1 MVVSEGAIN
10 NIMGGMENT
19 AGVRLHSHRHKLKQR
34 FDIIRKLGQGTYG
47 KVQLA
52 VNKETG
58 QEVAI
63 KTIKK
68 AKIETEQDLIRI
80 RREIQIMSSVQHPQ
94 IIHIY
99 EVFENRE
106 KMVLVMEYAAGG
118 ELYDYLSERKVL
130 SEEEARRVFR
140 HVASATYYC
149 HKHKICHRDLKLENI
164 LLDLEGNAKIADF
177 GLSNVFDD
185 KHRLDTFCGSP
196 LYASPEIVK
205 GVPYTGPEVDCWSLG
220 VLLYTLVYGAMPFD
234 GSNFKRLVKQITQGD
249 YYEPKKP
256 SSASD
261 LIRQMLTVSAS
272 KRATIEDICSHWW
285 VNEGYLES
293 CLDVAEALA
302 NQTPVRLD
310 LLLSLAPKH
319 INSEHMLIQP
329 EEDESMRSPPTSEA
343 TRPPPQLHLP
353 PPPPETL
360 PVIPTRSA
368 SLGAISSVNRN
379 EIDALLTKKLKEK
392 KKEEDKKRKADQSG
406 VIEKKKKRES
416 TVEGTPKVS
425 RKERKPESS
434 SQDGDASVSRRPPAA
449 PDGESAE
456 RKKSSVSTK
465 KKDQLTEG
473 DSSERKKS
481 VKKSEPTADGDI
493 SDVSE
498 KSERKK
504 SIKKRESSLDKDSSE
519 NDKVERKKSV
529 KKRDSSL
536 TRQTD
541 DKERRK
547 NSIKKKETVKDD
559 GSVSAKSK
567 SVTETVINGA
577 ESNELEMG
585 KPKVPAPISTSEDQL
600 PGLSLKPPLPKDQVL
615 GRSSSSDTKM
625 RKSSSGKTEVGN
637 LPQSEQPEPMDTEQL
652 APLSSP
658 SPAKLSS
665 STKSIESSAS
675 NEGTLKASDSSLSRE
690 SVSPM
695 KLGTSPVPQ
704 AQSVKTKSPS
714 PSQVKKVKSKSL
726 VKTSSKNKV
735 EDKSS
740 EVPVMNGEASSPV
753 SPSVVKVDETEKI
766 LQETADKIKHAE
778 ELNIP
783 VVKMDDIKGE
793 EILKKEGDMAGEQ
806 RRKEADSTPDSS
818 KDASQSSSL
827 LSTPARSRAGSES
840 SNEARPARADS
851 MKRQS
856 KIFKAAA
863 MWENQNALQPPTG
876 GDKVKKPI
884 RPGGNAMSDLT
895 KKFED
900 KPSADRK
907 PKLVPSLKVS
917 DAKRTFEGKSTDKPS
932 VIYRKKSLSDSLPP
946 SPTTKESPQLPTTQS
961 GPTILQDI
969 LREST
974 PVTTT
979 TSPKESSPCKDKS
992 PSKDS
997 VREKS
1002 PKKVKEPVSTEV
1014 TKSKSPKVAVSET
1027 KPKKIESPVKTP
1039 SPKKTEGKP
1048 DDAKKAPISE
1058 KRPAGVDEKLVM
1070 PKTPTHTV
1078 EVNPRETVTSSEEEE
1093 AVVVGGL
1100 NLKLG
1105 GVGKISE
1112 VGTKQ
1117 EVCKAESSDSSDSES
1132 EAEKMLKLLSEKREK
1147 VEAARREKL
1156 RKVSE
1161 AKDREAKKDMP
1172 AIREEIPS
1180 KSPTKSHPTSPEK
1193 VDKQAVA
1200 SAAAAT
1206 AESSPEQKF
1215 ATLPRG
1221 FKTKQAPGTI
1231 PSPPLG
1237 PPLMADKVKKNN
1249 INQEIEGMMSAIK
1262 AVDRAITKEEQEIK
1276 VLRDSLARNLPE
1288 NRKEDKSKPQDSVAT
1303 PRPERRPVVKEV
1315 QAIPPEQGPADSQ
1328 STLETDRKKSQ
1339 AEITLNNRKPSGREP
1354 ESANRRSSYAE
1365 IQLASP
1371 PAKEPLRP
1379 QEFKSEVQH
1388 SVEPPRSLG
1397 DAQLQ
1402 RAKRERIIPIML
1414 EDEEDDEDRTT
1425 SEGLSRSD
1433 RPNTTITTSSS
1444 LGSRVLPQPSQTLH
1458 SRASE
1463 PRSPIYRATPET
1475 IMKSRRER
1483 IIPIAVEGEGIVTP
1497 PPHVEEAAELG
1508 AARAHQAFTRTLS
1521 ARPSPLNAGMMDGDG
1536 ECGPLSPTGSLSGA
1550 PLARRV
1556 HTDLG
1561 PTPLW
1566 QRRLSHTNS
1575 RGRGF
1580 HLDHSESFSS
1590 AGEEEEEDED
1600 DGFQILTAESLFSTL
1615 LNRVRSLTRKMN
1627 ADEMRTDRSRAPSHH
1642 QTPEPNAAPGSAG
1655 IGAAHSSSSGFWS
1668 SLYNSPRDSP
1678 ARRISETMSRSS
1690 LGRDDETL
1698 GGLSSPL
1705 WTRSVSRDTSDA
1717 DTLFSEAST
1726 PFSTLPRGWRSRWS
1740 GAEDG
1745 GESDTSEASGRS
1757 LGRRPQYSRIPSR
1770 ELHNIPD
1777 EDIVPVSGYGY
1788 PGGGMSLPR
1797 PYPGSSSGSVPQSRG
1812 PYDSQDRIAS
1822 MYGTIRHPHRR
1833 PHSTVVPPQGE
1844 GIGRDGGLCEQQIQ
1858 KPVVSETSAHSG
1870 VTLQQQRTSQ
1880 LSPSGQMMQSA
1891 DEKAALKQSVQ
1902 EQLQQLVRE
1911 LEAGEN
1917 PSPEVPL
1924 IPHQHPA
1931 SPQYENF
1938 PIPGVSVM
1946 SPVSQ
1951 AQASTPISSPGPTPN
1966 YSVPKCFP
1974 PPPKPVSPVQ
1984 NFTLESGDA
1993 KGSNYEVQSSTFS
2006 NQSTKD
2012 FPVLSNQSMT
2022 APTSIPVC
2030 YSTTSSIVSPPIV
2043 PQNNLAFGDGINQ
2056 GALMRYTGSDQVG
2069 YNAILDISREDG
2081 SPLGS
2086 DGIPESGVRR
2096 STINEDWLRSGGP
2109 VVRSAETAALEAY
2122 RRTRVKGNT
2131 QEHQIGS
2138 SEVCHTTDSLARME
2152 ETNSGEI
2159 SSPPPIYSN
2168 VKQDICQVTS
2178 SALFAPGGISSA
2190 DAPVQQQMVIPKSDA
2205 TGLCEAN
2212 STKMKENLPTTTV
2225 PHGSASGSSTNNDQN
2240 NNGGLMIS
2248 RSTSGIPLKSN
2259 SRGNI
2264 RSSLSGHSS
2273 SITNLKASSEALQPK
2288 SYIRSKSKELTPAIE
2303 AAGEKFSQLN
2313 SSTLKR
2319 ISPFEA
2325 YRRTKSKELPLDAAN
2340 KEGANVRL
2348 KSPPIGPERA
2358 KSPFERAR
2366 TSIERQFEKAKSPLA
2381 DRAAHRKSESLLG
2394 SLHMP
2399 PTPILGRAASMG
2411 REKIDTEAESEKDAD
2426 NAKLTEKK
2434 EKEKSQV
2441 KKTSSCDPEKPKS
2454 MYKLLASRFN
2464 RSGSNVPEGGSRQST
2479 DKRPDDEE
2487 VSEKEEKFKLKRPSR
2502 FMKHKTEKSSSKSS
2516 LCEGE
2521 SSQDSSERIER
2532 KPSKKLTDAL
2542 NKFLGRKDSKEEKLA
2557 ANSSPQL
2564 TDSSF
2569 VGDDQPRKPPR
2580 VKSKKFSKS
2589 QENLCRVEEG
2599 GENVN
2604 TMSLSER
2611 AQSVVPQTKSSL
2623 LQPDFTLESVTKSI
2637 CDHLSQLENDI
2648 SSRIGHMNMQNSDT
2662 TLVSSNG
2669 TQFLPTESSS
2679 VSQLN
2684 SYGLSPGLASR
2695 RNCRPTNLDIAA
2707 AKIDNGSHS
2716 TSSISRESAVVS
2728 PSNLNRESEEVK
2740 FAKIKDLGLPG
2751 NGHHLED
2758 GNQTPTESGEST
2770 TSYGEETR
2778 GQSENEDESVMDR
2791 ITRKSYYTRFQEMK
2805 KKPKLRRAN
2814 TKEDMDQQLA
2824 AAKARLMKEETQKTV
2839 RDSLSPL
2846 RFSGTS
2852 PATSPRASV
2861 TSPPSWDPIRKH
2873 SRKSLPPEDLAS
2885 TYMMGARRG
2894 ASLQPDD
2901 ARIKRRHT
2909 SVQPDDRII
2918 GRLPSLPPEDRTYN
2932 QRAPSLG
2939 REHMMTSQRNYS
2951 KSIPPSN
2958 SMSMPTSPIMGH
2970 ESTNEDRVHDAVAAA
2985 MAAGAMAGEAAALA
2999 GDTIDG
3005 VRKERRSTSR
3015 EPSISRLRSP
3025 EQVNLQSSSQ
3035 EETRNMAREELSRR
3049 LTHLTRISGTSP
3061 LSGARGGKIG
3071 TPVSST
3077 GEKSVIKPYR
3087 RTNTVG
3093 QLGDPTPG
3101 LTAPGAGMTER
3112 PVYRRTNTM
3121 DIPPADARARPGS
3134 EYRRLLQDPSRRYS
3148 AASMGR
3154 FGDKGR
3160 RILHETLVEEDTPS
3174 TSPTRISRN
3183 HHTPSTISTSSTLST
3198 PSYRLGYSGMD
3209 SIPRYTP
3216 SSLETSSHYTS
3227 PISPVSRRLSFYR
3240 Y

>member
-360 PVIPTRSA
+360 PVIPTRSV
-368 SLGAISSVNRN
+368 SLGAISSVNHN

-425 RKERKPESS
+425 RKERKSESS
-434 SQDGDASVSRRPPAA
+434 SQEGDASSSRRPPAG
-449 PDGESAE
+449 PEVESAE
-456 RKKSSVSTK
+456 RKKSSTGTK
-465 KKDQLTEG
+465 KKDQLTDG
-473 DSSERKKS
+473 DPSECKKSVKKSEPAADGDISDISERSERKKS
-481 VKKSEPTADGDI
+481 VKK
-493 SDVSE
+493 
-498 KSERKK
+498 
-504 SIKKRESSLDKDSSE
+504 RESSIGKDSSE

-536 TRQTD
+536 TRPTD

-547 NSIKKKETVKDD
+547 STTKKKESVKDD
-559 GSVSAKSK
+559 SSVSANSK
-567 SVTETVINGA
+567 SVTETVINGE
-577 ESNELEMG
+577 ESSELEMG
-585 KPKVPAPISTSEDQL
+585 KPKVTAPLSTSEDQL

-615 GRSSSSDTKM
+615 GRSSSSDAKT
-625 RKSSSGKTEVGN
+625 RKSNSGKNDMGS
-637 LPQSEQPEPMDTEQL
+637 LPQNEQSEPMETEQL
-652 APLSSP
+652 PPLSSSSP
-658 SPAKLSS
+658 AGSPAKLSS
-665 STKSIESSAS
+665 STKSMESSAS
-675 NEGTLKASDSSLSRE
+675 NDGTLKASDSSLSRE

-695 KLGTSPVPQ
+695 KLGTTPVSQ
-704 AQSVKTKSPS
+704 TQSVKSKSPS

-726 VKTSSKNKV
+726 MKTSSKTKV
-735 EDKSS
+735 EDKSP
-740 EVPVMNGEASSPV
+740 EVPVMNGEAGSPV
-753 SPSVVKVDETEKI
+753 SPSFAKVDETEKI
-766 LQETADKIKHAE
+766 LQETADKIKQAE
-778 ELNIP
+778 GLNIP
-783 VVKMDDIKGE
+783 VVKMDDTQGKDAASE
-793 EILKKEGDMAGEQ
+793 ESLKKEGDTAGDQ

-840 SNEARPARADS
+840 SNEARPARTDS

-863 MWENQNALQPPTG
+863 MWENQSSQQPPTG
-876 GDKVKKPI
+876 GDKAKKPV

-895 KKFED
+895 KKFEE
-900 KPSADRK
+900 KPVADRK
-907 PKLVPSLKVS
+907 SKLVPSLKVS
-917 DAKRTFEGKSTDKPS
+917 DAKRAFEAKSADKPS

-961 GPTILQDI
+961 GPTILQDV

-979 TSPKESSPCKDKS
+979 SPTKERSPSKDKS
-992 PSKDS
+992 PAKDS

-1002 PKKVKEPVSTEV
+1002 PKKVKESGSTQV
-1014 TKSKSPKVAVSET
+1014 TKSKSPKMSVAET
-1027 KPKKIESPVKTP
+1027 KPQKNESTVTTP
-1039 SPKKTEGKP
+1039 SPKKAEGKP
-1048 DDAKKAPISE
+1048 DDAKKTSVTD

-1070 PKTPTHTV
+1070 PKTPTRTL
-1078 EVNPRETVTSSEEEE
+1078 EVSPRETVTSSEEEE

-1132 EAEKMLKLLSEKREK
+1132 EAEKMLKILSEKREK

-1172 AIREEIPS
+1172 AIREEPQSKSPS
-1180 KSPTKSHPTSPEK
+1180 KSPPTSPEK
-1193 VDKQAVA
+1193 IEKP
-1200 SAAAAT
+1200 AAAAAAAVGAA

-1221 FKTKQAPGTI
+1221 FKTKPAPGTV
-1231 PSPPLG
+1231 PPPPLG
-1237 PPLMADKVKKNN
+1237 PPLMPDKVKKNN

-1276 VLRDSLARNLPE
+1276 ILRDSLARNLPE

-1315 QAIPPEQGPADSQ
+1315 QAIPPEQVLAPSIRDRPVTTRTSESRARQGPADSQ
-1328 STLETDRKKSQ
+1328 SSQEAERKKSQ
-1339 AEITLNNRKPSGREP
+1339 VEIVLNNKKPIGQEP
-1354 ESANRRSSYAE
+1354 DAANRRSSYAE
-1365 IQLASP
+1365 IQLTSP
-1371 PAKEPLRP
+1371 TAKEALRP

-1397 DAQLQ
+1397 EAQLQ

-1414 EDEEDDEDRTT
+1414 EDEEDDDDRTT

-1508 AARAHQAFTRTLS
+1508 AARAHQAFTRTL
-1521 ARPSPLNAGMMDGDG
+1521 AGRPSPLN
-1536 ECGPLSPTGSLSGA
+1536 
-1550 PLARRV
+1550 
-1556 HTDLG
+1556 
-1561 PTPLW
+1561 
-1566 QRRLSHTNS
+1566 

-1627 ADEMRTDRSRAPSHH
+1627 ADEMRTDRSRVPSHH
-1642 QTPEPNAAPGSAG
+1642 QTPEPNTTPSSAG
-1655 IGAAHSSSSGFWS
+1655 IGAGHSASSGFWS

-1757 LGRRPQYSRIPSR
+1757 LGRRPQYSRVPSR

-1797 PYPGSSSGSVPQSRG
+1797 PYPGSSSGSLPQRG
-1812 PYDSQDRIAS
+1812 AYDSQDRIAS

-1833 PHSTVVPPQGE
+1833 PHSTVVPPPQGE

-1858 KPVVSETSAHSG
+1858 RPVVSDTSAHSG
-1870 VTLQQQRTSQ
+1870 VTSPQQRMSQ
-1880 LSPSGQMMQSA
+1880 LSPSGQMMHSP
-1891 DEKAALKQSVQ
+1891 DETAALKQSVQ

-1917 PSPEVPL
+1917 PSPEAPL
-1924 IPHQHPA
+1924 IPHQQPV

-1938 PIPGVSVM
+1938 PIPGVSRAIPV
-1946 SPVSQ
+1946 SPVQTSL
-1951 AQASTPISSPGPTPN
+1951 SVSSPGPTSN
-1966 YSVPKCFP
+1966 FTMPKCFP
-1974 PPPKPVSPVQ
+1974 PPQKSNLGPPPVQ
-1984 NFTLESGDA
+1984 SSSSVESGDT
-1993 KGSNYEVQSSTFS
+1993 KGIHYDGQSSMSS
-2006 NQSTKD
+2006 NQSTQD

-2022 APTSIPVC
+2022 APTPIPVC
-2030 YSTTSSIVSPPIV
+2030 YSTPSSSVSPTLV
-2043 PQNNLAFGDGINQ
+2043 PQNNVAFGDGINQ
-2056 GALMRYTGSDQVG
+2056 GTFMRHTGSDQVG
-2069 YNAILDISREDG
+2069 YNAILDISREDAG

-2096 STINEDWLRSGGP
+2096 ATAINEDWLRSGGP
-2109 VVRSAETAALEAY
+2109 VVRSAETTALEAY
-2122 RRTRVKGNT
+2122 RRSRGKEQQRGRS
-2131 QEHQIGS
+2131 E
-2138 SEVCHTTDSLARME
+2138 EVCHTTDSLARME
-2152 ETNSGEI
+2152 EANSGEI

-2168 VKQDICQVTS
+2168 VTQDICQVTP
-2178 SALFAPGGISSA
+2178 SALSTPGGISSTNL
-2190 DAPVQQQMVIPKSDA
+2190 PVLQQMAVSKSD
-2205 TGLCEAN
+2205 
-2212 STKMKENLPTTTV
+2212 STSVSETNRNEMNVNTV
-2225 PHGSASGSSTNNDQN
+2225 PHVSARGGCTNNDQN

-2259 SRGNI
+2259 SRSNI
-2264 RSSLSGHSS
+2264 ISRGSFSGLST
-2273 SITNLKASSEALQPK
+2273 SITNLKATSEAPQAK
-2288 SYIRSKSKELTPAIE
+2288 SYRRSKSKELTPAIE

-2325 YRRTKSKELPLDAAN
+2325 YRRTKSKELPIDAAN
-2340 KEGANVRL
+2340 KEAVSARI
-2348 KSPPIGPERA
+2348 KSPPPAPERA

-2366 TSIERQFEKAKSPLA
+2366 SSIERQFERAKSPIA
-2381 DRAAHRKSESLLG
+2381 ERAANRKSESLA
-2394 SLHMP
+2394 SPLHMP
-2399 PTPILGRAASMG
+2399 PTPILGRATSMG
-2411 REKIDTEAESEKDAD
+2411 REKSDTETDHEKDLD
-2426 NAKLTEKK
+2426 NAKLAEKK
-2434 EKEKSQV
+2434 DKEKSQV
-2441 KKTSSCDPEKPKS
+2441 KKTSSCDPDKPKS

-2464 RSGSNVPEGGSRQST
+2464 RSGSNVPEGSNRQPT
-2479 DKRPDDEE
+2479 DKRPEDDD

-2502 FMKHKTEKSSSKSS
+2502 FMKHKAEKSSSKSS

-2542 NKFLGRKDSKEEKLA
+2542 NKFLGRKDSKEEQKLA

-2564 TDSSF
+2564 TDSSLL
-2569 VGDDQPRKPPR
+2569 GDDQPRKPPR

-2599 GENVN
+2599 GEAVIGMPQ
-2604 TMSLSER
+2604 TER
-2611 AQSVVPQTKSSL
+2611 AQSVVPQMKSPNL

-2648 SSRIGHMNMQNSDT
+2648 SSRIGNMNMQNSDT

-2669 TQFLPTESSS
+2669 TQSLPTASS
-2679 VSQLN
+2679 VSSLN

-2695 RNCRPTNLDIAA
+2695 RNAKPTNLDIAA

-2716 TSSISRESAVVS
+2716 TSSIPRESAVIS
-2728 PSNLNRESEEVK
+2728 PSDLNIEGEEVK
-2740 FAKIKDLGLPG
+2740 FAKIKDLGPPG

-2770 TSYGEETR
+2770 TSYGDEMR
-2778 GQSENEDESVMDR
+2778 GQSENDDESVMDR

-2814 TKEDMDQQLA
+2814 TKEDMDMQLA

-2873 SRKSLPPEDLAS
+2873 SRKSLPPEDLTS
-2885 TYMMGARRG
+2885 TYLMGARRG

-2901 ARIKRRHT
+2901 ARHKRRHT
-2909 SVQPDDRII
+2909 SVQPDDRIT
-2918 GRLPSLPPEDRTYN
+2918 GRLPSLPPEDRAYN

-2939 REHMMTSQRNYS
+2939 RDPMTSHRTYS
-2951 KSIPPSN
+2951 KSIPSNN
-2958 SMSMPTSPIMGH
+2958 SMSLPTSPLTTY
-2970 ESTNEDRVHDAVAAA
+2970 ESSNEDRVQDAVAAA

-2999 GDTIDG
+2999 GDTTDG
-3005 VRKERRSTSR
+3005 VREERRSTSR
-3015 EPSISRLRSP
+3015 ESSISRLRSP
-3025 EQVNLQSSSQ
+3025 EPVKFQTSSQ

-3049 LTHLTRISGTSP
+3049 LTHLTRISGTSG
-3061 LSGARGGKIG
+3061 LSAARGGKLG
-3071 TPVSST
+3071 SPVSST

-3087 RTNTVG
+3087 RTNTAG

-3101 LTAPGAGMTER
+3101 LVAPGAGMMER

-3154 FGDKGR
+3154 FGDTGR
-3160 RILHETLVEEDTPS
+3160 HILHETLVEEEAPS

-3183 HHTPSTISTSSTLST
+3183 NHTPSTINSSSTLST

-3216 SSLETSSHYTS
+3216 SSLEPTSHYS
-3227 PISPVSRRLSFYR
+3227 SLSPVSRRLSFYR